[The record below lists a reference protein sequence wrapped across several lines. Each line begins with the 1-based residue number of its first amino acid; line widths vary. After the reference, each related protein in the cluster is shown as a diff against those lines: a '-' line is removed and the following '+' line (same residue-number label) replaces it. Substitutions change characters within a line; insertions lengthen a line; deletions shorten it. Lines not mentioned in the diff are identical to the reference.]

1 MSVSAG
7 EQQVSNKL
15 QLFFCYGS
23 SKEEMTDPRSY
34 WNSLNSAVN
43 DAYLSLSQLIRDRY
57 TDLYVSPLEALTQLQ
72 STPEGRAR
80 IEDVQEQYSILTSVL
95 AEMQPADGQR
105 RTLEVMNAVDV
116 KRWKLLGPQLYTLCS
131 LPPSTNQ
138 EDIDYQDELMKA
150 RVKDLRQL
158 YPDTGCTRQS
168 LVTACALKS
177 VDLMSAK
184 TLPQMKRD
192 SKEFMGKDSTCGK
205 VFHNPFF
212 ASSPSGD
219 RSLHVRLNADTL
231 RLQVDP
237 ANNRYSQAM
246 LVGMQPP
253 QGCTVQII
261 EGGSEL
267 LQALMQAQGDNFTE
281 IRVDMLVSSLEAPV
295 MFNNR
300 MHTLIAARSDDGQ
313 LVGLMLLRKSYPLEM
328 RDDEGGYIVIEQ
340 VDIPDLVSP
349 CGASKR
355 QVFVLML
362 SALLR
367 VLDQPRLKGKYVMLK
382 HTIQKEPA
390 KVRMLSDLGFTCFPL
405 EIISEGEPCD
415 FFLDIG
421 MTQGVDFFR
430 LLKHT
435 LVLGNPLQLWLL
447 LSEVASSLKR
457 SVVAWSDPSLIRNI
471 VQLISVL
478 PGWGVTEAMLRV
490 LAFFLVTGPY
500 FDIASIFP
508 LHQQRRRQREEEDTE
523 EQQLR
528 RVRQRVENQLS
539 G

>member
-1 MSVSAG
+1 
-7 EQQVSNKL
+7 
-15 QLFFCYGS
+15 
-23 SKEEMTDPRSY
+23 
-34 WNSLNSAVN
+34 
-43 DAYLSLSQLIRDRY
+43 
-57 TDLYVSPLEALTQLQ
+57 
-72 STPEGRAR
+72 
-80 IEDVQEQYSILTSVL
+80 
-95 AEMQPADGQR
+95 
-105 RTLEVMNAVDV
+105 
-116 KRWKLLGPQLYTLCS
+116 
-131 LPPSTNQ
+131 
-138 EDIDYQDELMKA
+138 
-150 RVKDLRQL
+150 
-158 YPDTGCTRQS
+158 
-168 LVTACALKS
+168 
-177 VDLMSAK
+177 
-184 TLPQMKRD
+184 
-192 SKEFMGKDSTCGK
+192 
-205 VFHNPFF
+205 
-212 ASSPSGD
+212 
-219 RSLHVRLNADTL
+219 
-231 RLQVDP
+231 
-237 ANNRYSQAM
+237 M

-253 QGCTVQII
+253 QGCTVKVI

-267 LQALMQAQGDNFTE
+267 QAIMQAQGGNFTG
-281 IRVDMLVSSLEAPV
+281 IRVDMLVSSLEPPV
-295 MFNNR
+295 MFTNPL
-300 MHTLIAARSDDGQ
+300 HTLIAARSDDGQ
-313 LVGLMLLRKSYPLEM
+313 LVGLMLLRKSNRLGM
-328 RDDEGGYIVIEQ
+328 INEGGYIVIEQ

-349 CGASKR
+349 CGASMR

-447 LSEVASSLKR
+447 LSEVSSSLRR
-457 SVVAWSDPSLIRNI
+457 SYIAWSDTSLIRNI

-508 LHQQRRRQREEEDTE
+508 LHAAAQEQQRRRQREEDDTD

>member
-1 MSVSAG
+1 
-7 EQQVSNKL
+7 
-15 QLFFCYGS
+15 
-23 SKEEMTDPRSY
+23 MTDPRSY

-72 STPEGRAR
+72 STPEGRRR
-80 IEDVQEQYSILTSVL
+80 IEEVQEQYSILTSVL

-237 ANNRYSQAM
+237 ANSRYSQAM

-253 QGCTVQII
+253 QGCTVKVI

-267 LQALMQAQGDNFTE
+267 QAIMQAQGGNFTG
-281 IRVDMLVSSLEAPV
+281 IRVDMLVSSLEPPV
-295 MFNNR
+295 MFTNPL
-300 MHTLIAARSDDGQ
+300 HTLIAARSDDGQ
-313 LVGLMLLRKSYPLEM
+313 LVGLMLLRKSNRLGM
-328 RDDEGGYIVIEQ
+328 INEGGYIVIEQ

-349 CGASKR
+349 CGASMR

-447 LSEVASSLKR
+447 LSEVSSSLRR
-457 SVVAWSDPSLIRNI
+457 SYIAWSDTSLIRNI

-508 LHQQRRRQREEEDTE
+508 LHAAAQEQQRRRQREEDDTD